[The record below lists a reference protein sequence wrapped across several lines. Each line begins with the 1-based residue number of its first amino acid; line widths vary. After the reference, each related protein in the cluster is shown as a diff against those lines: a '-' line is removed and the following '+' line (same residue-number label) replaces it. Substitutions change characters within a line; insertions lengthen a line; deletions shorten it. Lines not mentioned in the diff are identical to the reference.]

1 MDLLRRISGDGD
13 LLEDLLRWISGDG
26 DLLEDLFKRIFGD
39 GDLLKDLLRPLLL
52 LRILSESGPSGSFEF
67 GGLN

>member
-13 LLEDLLRWISGDG
+13 LLEDLLR
-26 DLLEDLFKRIFGD
+26 RIFGD

-52 LRILSESGPSGSFEF
+52 LRILSESGPSGSFKF